1 LCADAQL
8 IAPTHKARYPFLMST
23 TDITETETAELP
35 ECPLDHG
42 AFGFSDDELAR
53 GDQLAKQ
60 SREEP

>member
-1 LCADAQL
+1 
-8 IAPTHKARYPFLMST
+8 MST
-23 TDITETETAELP
+23 TDTTETETAELA